1 MAGVNGTNL
10 WNNSYAIDSLYRMN
24 NPYTVDSL
32 MTPYA
37 SKMNDD
43 FMAQTAFGNGFAQ
56 QQAAGYPSAFQGYQG
71 LQQPTTDE
79 FQKQEGGSS
88 LVPALATGVVAGG
101 ATAAGIYKWGSN
113 PIKDG
118 KIDQNLLNALN
129 KENVANSKL
138 ANFKDLYD
146 KEAQK
151 VYDAIGIKD
160 TKQYEAIKK
169 LSTVDT
175 LNDLPSEIRSQLPAT
190 IQTPQDAKA
199 AVDLVT
205 PELNKI
211 DKDALE
217 RIANGRAN
225 QGSLEL
231 HQRNLKKY
239 EALQEKIKGLKDGA
253 TEEDLTKFFKE
264 NEKSFGIKGT
274 DVQKT
279 EKAKRLA
286 QRYQTKDALLEH
298 IKGRIEHKQARI
310 NALNLNL
317 ESQFKSH
324 WNEAENVFKKD
335 TPEALTKAYKNF
347 KISKAGKW
355 GAIALGAGAVLGLL
369 FGKNA

>member
-1 MAGVNGTNL
+1 MTGVNGTNFM
-10 WNNSYAIDSLYRMN
+10 YGM
-24 NPYTVDSL
+24 NPYA
-32 MTPYA
+32 MGMMNPYA
-37 SKMNDD
+37 SSMNDD

-56 QQAAGYPSAFQGYQG
+56 QQAVGYPSAFQGYQG

-118 KIDQNLLNALN
+118 KIDQNLLNVLN

-151 VYDAIGIKD
+151 VYDLIQVKD
-160 TKQYEAIKK
+160 AKEYEAVKK
-169 LSTVDT
+169 LASVTK
-175 LNDLPSEIRSQLPAT
+175 LEDLPLETRNQLPAA
-190 IQTPQDAKA
+190 IRTPEAAKTC
-199 AVDLVT
+199 VDLAT
-205 PELNKI
+205 QELNKI
-211 DKDALE
+211 DKEVLE
-217 RIANGRAN
+217 KIAIRTAN
-225 QGSLEL
+225 QGSLEF
-231 HQRNLKKY
+231 HQNILNKN
-239 EALQEKIKGLKDGA
+239 EATLANAKGLSKDA
-253 TEEDLTKFFKE
+253 TKEDLIKFFRQ
-264 NEKSFGIKGT
+264 NEEAFAIKGT
-274 DVQKT
+274 DVQKAAKA
-279 EKAKRLA
+279 EKLAEHFKDQKSLLEWCEKRANKRKAK
-286 QRYQTKDALLEH
+286 
-298 IKGRIEHKQARI
+298 I
-310 NALNLNL
+310 NALNINL

>member
-1 MAGVNGTNL
+1 MAGVNGTNFM
-10 WNNSYAIDSLYRMN
+10 YGM
-24 NPYTVDSL
+24 NPYA
-32 MTPYA
+32 MGMMNPYA
-37 SKMNDD
+37 SSMNDD

-118 KIDQNLLNALN
+118 KIDQNLLNVLN

-151 VYDAIGIKD
+151 VYDLVQVKD
-160 TKQYEAIKK
+160 AKEYEAVKK
-169 LSTVDT
+169 LASVTK
-175 LNDLPSEIRSQLPAT
+175 LEDLPLETRNQLPAA
-190 IQTPQDAKA
+190 IRTPEAAKTC
-199 AVDLVT
+199 VDLAT
-205 PELNKI
+205 QELNKI
-211 DKDALE
+211 DKEVLE
-217 RIANGRAN
+217 KIATRTAN
-225 QGSLEL
+225 QGSLEF
-231 HQRNLKKY
+231 HQNILNKN
-239 EALQEKIKGLKDGA
+239 EATLANAKGLSKDA
-253 TEEDLTKFFKE
+253 TKEDLIKFFRQ
-264 NEKSFGIKGT
+264 NEEAFAIKGT
-274 DVQKT
+274 DVQKAT
-279 EKAKRLA
+279 KAEKLAEHFKDQKSLLEWCEKRANKRKAK
-286 QRYQTKDALLEH
+286 
-298 IKGRIEHKQARI
+298 I
-310 NALNLNL
+310 NALNINL

-369 FGKNA
+369 FDKNA

>member
-1 MAGVNGTNL
+1 MAGVNGTNFM
-10 WNNSYAIDSLYRMN
+10 YGM
-24 NPYTVDSL
+24 NPYA
-32 MTPYA
+32 MGMMNPYA
-37 SKMNDD
+37 SSMNDD

-118 KIDQNLLNALN
+118 KIDQNLINAFN
-129 KENVANSKL
+129 KETVKKAKA
-138 ANFKDLYD
+138 ANFESLYNA
-146 KEAQK
+146 EAQK

>member
-1 MAGVNGTNL
+1 MAGVNGTNFM
-10 WNNSYAIDSLYRMN
+10 YGM
-24 NPYTVDSL
+24 NPYA
-32 MTPYA
+32 MGMMNPYA
-37 SKMNDD
+37 SSMNDD

-118 KIDQNLLNALN
+118 KVDQNLINAFN
-129 KENVANSKL
+129 KETVKKAKA
-138 ANFKDLYD
+138 ANFESLYNA
-146 KEAQK
+146 EAQK

-169 LSTVDT
+169 LSTVGT

-199 AVDLVT
+199 AVDSVT

-211 DKDALE
+211 DKEALE

-279 EKAKRLA
+279 EKARRLA

>member
-10 WNNSYAIDSLYRMN
+10 WNNSYAMDSLYRMN

-101 ATAAGIYKWGSN
+101 TTAAGIYKWGSN

-118 KIDQNLLNALN
+118 KVDQNLINAFN
-129 KENVANSKL
+129 KETVKKAKA
-138 ANFKDLYD
+138 ANFESLYNA
-146 KEAQK
+146 EAQK

-169 LSTVDT
+169 LSTVGT

-190 IQTPQDAKA
+190 IQTPEAAKTC
-199 AVDLVT
+199 VDLAT
-205 PELNKI
+205 QELNKI
-211 DKDALE
+211 DKEVLE
-217 RIANGRAN
+217 KIATRTAN
-225 QGSLEL
+225 QGSLEF
-231 HQRNLKKY
+231 HQNILNKN
-239 EALQEKIKGLKDGA
+239 EATLANAKGLSKDA
-253 TEEDLTKFFKE
+253 TKEDLIKFFRQ
-264 NEKSFGIKGT
+264 NEEAFAIKGT

-279 EKAKRLA
+279 AKAEKLAEHFKDQKSLLEWCEKRANKRKAK
-286 QRYQTKDALLEH
+286 
-298 IKGRIEHKQARI
+298 I
-310 NALNLNL
+310 NALNINL

>member
-1 MAGVNGTNL
+1 MAGVNGTNFM
-10 WNNSYAIDSLYRMN
+10 YGM
-24 NPYTVDSL
+24 NPYA
-32 MTPYA
+32 MGMMNPYA
-37 SKMNDD
+37 SSMNDD

-56 QQAAGYPSAFQGYQG
+56 QQATGYPSAFQGYQG

-118 KIDQNLLNALN
+118 KVDQNLINAFN
-129 KENVANSKL
+129 KETVKKAKA
-138 ANFKDLYD
+138 ANFESLYNA
-146 KEAQK
+146 EAQK

-169 LSTVDT
+169 LSTVGT

-190 IQTPQDAKA
+190 IQTPEAAKTC
-199 AVDLVT
+199 VDLAT

-211 DKDALE
+211 DKEALE

-286 QRYQTKDALLEH
+286 QRFQTKDALLEH

>member
-1 MAGVNGTNL
+1 MTGVNGTNFM
-10 WNNSYAIDSLYRMN
+10 YGM
-24 NPYTVDSL
+24 NPYA
-32 MTPYA
+32 MGMMNPYA
-37 SKMNDD
+37 SSMNDD

-118 KIDQNLLNALN
+118 KIDQNLLNVLN

-151 VYDAIGIKD
+151 VYDLVQVKD
-160 TKQYEAIKK
+160 AKEYEAVKK
-169 LSTVDT
+169 LASVTK
-175 LNDLPSEIRSQLPAT
+175 LEDLPLETRNQLPAA
-190 IQTPQDAKA
+190 IRTPEAAKA
-199 AVDLVT
+199 CVDLAT
-205 PELNKI
+205 QELNKI
-211 DKDALE
+211 DKEVLE
-217 RIANGRAN
+217 KIATRTAN
-225 QGSLEL
+225 QGSLEF
-231 HQRNLKKY
+231 HQNILNKN
-239 EALQEKIKGLKDGA
+239 EATLANAKGLSKDA
-253 TEEDLTKFFKE
+253 TKEDLIKFFRQ
-264 NEKSFGIKGT
+264 NEEAFAIKGT
-274 DVQKT
+274 DVQKAAKA
-279 EKAKRLA
+279 EKLAEHFKDQKSLLEWCEKRANKRKAK
-286 QRYQTKDALLEH
+286 
-298 IKGRIEHKQARI
+298 I
-310 NALNLNL
+310 NALNINL

>member
-1 MAGVNGTNL
+1 MAVVNGTNFM
-10 WNNSYAIDSLYRMN
+10 YGM
-24 NPYTVDSL
+24 NPYA
-32 MTPYA
+32 MGMMNPYA
-37 SKMNDD
+37 SSMNDD

-56 QQAAGYPSAFQGYQG
+56 QQAVGYPSAFQGYQG

-118 KIDQNLLNALN
+118 KIDQNLLNVLN

-151 VYDAIGIKD
+151 VYDLVQVKD
-160 TKQYEAIKK
+160 AKEYEAVKK
-169 LSTVDT
+169 LASVTK
-175 LNDLPSEIRSQLPAT
+175 LEDLPLETRNQLPAT
-190 IQTPQDAKA
+190 IRTPEAAKTC
-199 AVDLVT
+199 VDLAT
-205 PELNKI
+205 QELNKI
-211 DKDALE
+211 DKEVLE
-217 RIANGRAN
+217 KIATRTAN
-225 QGSLEL
+225 QGSLEF
-231 HQRNLKKY
+231 HQNILNKN
-239 EALQEKIKGLKDGA
+239 EATLANAKGLSKDA
-253 TEEDLTKFFKE
+253 TKEDLIKFFRQ
-264 NEKSFGIKGT
+264 NEEAFAIKGT

-279 EKAKRLA
+279 AKAEKLAEHFKDQKSLLEWCEKRANKRKAK
-286 QRYQTKDALLEH
+286 
-298 IKGRIEHKQARI
+298 I
-310 NALNLNL
+310 NALNINL

>member
-1 MAGVNGTNL
+1 MTGVNGTNFM
-10 WNNSYAIDSLYRMN
+10 YGM
-24 NPYTVDSL
+24 NPYV
-32 MTPYA
+32 MGMMNPYA
-37 SKMNDD
+37 SSMNDD

-118 KIDQNLLNALN
+118 KIDQNLLNVLN

-151 VYDAIGIKD
+151 VYDLVQVKD
-160 TKQYEAIKK
+160 AKEYEAVKK
-169 LSTVDT
+169 LASVTK
-175 LNDLPSEIRSQLPAT
+175 LEDLPLETRNQLPAA
-190 IQTPQDAKA
+190 IRTPEAAKTC
-199 AVDLVT
+199 VDLAT
-205 PELNKI
+205 QELNKI
-211 DKDALE
+211 DKEVLE
-217 RIANGRAN
+217 KIATRTAN
-225 QGSLEL
+225 QGSLEF
-231 HQRNLKKY
+231 HQNILNKN
-239 EALQEKIKGLKDGA
+239 EATLANAKGLSKDA
-253 TEEDLTKFFKE
+253 TKEDLIKFFRQ
-264 NEKSFGIKGT
+264 NEEAFAIKGT
-274 DVQKT
+274 DVQKAAKA
-279 EKAKRLA
+279 EKLAEHFKDQKSLLEWCEKRANKRKAK
-286 QRYQTKDALLEH
+286 
-298 IKGRIEHKQARI
+298 I
-310 NALNLNL
+310 NALNINL

-355 GAIALGAGAVLGLL
+355 GAIALGAGAILGLL

>member
-1 MAGVNGTNL
+1 MAGVNGTNFM
-10 WNNSYAIDSLYRMN
+10 YGM
-24 NPYTVDSL
+24 NPYA
-32 MTPYA
+32 MGMMNPYA
-37 SKMNDD
+37 SSMNDD

-118 KIDQNLLNALN
+118 KIDQNLLNVLN

-151 VYDAIGIKD
+151 VYDLVQVKD
-160 TKQYEAIKK
+160 AKEYEAVKK
-169 LSTVDT
+169 LASVTK
-175 LNDLPSEIRSQLPAT
+175 LEDLPLETRNQLPAA
-190 IQTPQDAKA
+190 IRTPEAAKA
-199 AVDLVT
+199 CVDLAT
-205 PELNKI
+205 QELNKI
-211 DKDALE
+211 DKEVLE
-217 RIANGRAN
+217 KIATRTAN
-225 QGSLEL
+225 QGSLEF
-231 HQRNLKKY
+231 HQNILNKN
-239 EALQEKIKGLKDGA
+239 EATLANAKGLSKDA
-253 TEEDLTKFFKE
+253 TKEDLIKFFRQ
-264 NEKSFGIKGT
+264 NEEAFAIKGT
-274 DVQKT
+274 DVQKAAKA
-279 EKAKRLA
+279 EKLAEHFKDQKSLLEWCEKRANKRKAK
-286 QRYQTKDALLEH
+286 
-298 IKGRIEHKQARI
+298 I
-310 NALNLNL
+310 NALNINL

-355 GAIALGAGAVLGLL
+355 GAIALGAGAILGLL

>member
-1 MAGVNGTNL
+1 MAGVNGTNFM
-10 WNNSYAIDSLYRMN
+10 YGM
-24 NPYTVDSL
+24 NPYA
-32 MTPYA
+32 MGMMNPYA
-37 SKMNDD
+37 SSMNDD

-118 KIDQNLLNALN
+118 KVDQNLINAFN
-129 KENVANSKL
+129 KETVKKAKA
-138 ANFKDLYD
+138 ANFESLYNA
-146 KEAQK
+146 EAQK

-169 LSTVDT
+169 LSTVGT

-310 NALNLNL
+310 NAINLNL

>member
-1 MAGVNGTNL
+1 MTGVNGTNFM
-10 WNNSYAIDSLYRMN
+10 YGM
-24 NPYTVDSL
+24 NPYA
-32 MTPYA
+32 MGMMNPYA
-37 SKMNDD
+37 SSMNDD

-56 QQAAGYPSAFQGYQG
+56 QQAVGYPSAFQGYQG

-118 KIDQNLLNALN
+118 KIDQNLLNVLN

-151 VYDAIGIKD
+151 VYDLVQVKD
-160 TKQYEAIKK
+160 AKEYEAVKK
-169 LSTVDT
+169 LASVTK
-175 LNDLPSEIRSQLPAT
+175 LEDLPLETRNQLPAA
-190 IQTPQDAKA
+190 IRTPEAAKTC
-199 AVDLVT
+199 VDLAT
-205 PELNKI
+205 QELNKI
-211 DKDALE
+211 DKEVLE
-217 RIANGRAN
+217 KIATRTAN
-225 QGSLEL
+225 QGSLEF
-231 HQRNLKKY
+231 HQNILNKN
-239 EALQEKIKGLKDGA
+239 EATLANAKGLSKDA
-253 TEEDLTKFFKE
+253 TKEDLIKFFRQ
-264 NEKSFGIKGT
+264 NEEAFAIKGT
-274 DVQKT
+274 DVQKAAKA
-279 EKAKRLA
+279 EKLAEHFKDQKSLLEWCEKRANKRKAK
-286 QRYQTKDALLEH
+286 
-298 IKGRIEHKQARI
+298 I
-310 NALNLNL
+310 NALNINL

-355 GAIALGAGAVLGLL
+355 GAIALGAGAILGLL